1 MKQSYTMPINELI
14 DKTAQDLK
22 KIKEIKPPVWA
33 NLVKT
38 GVSRE
43 RVPVEKDWWY
53 ARTASI
59 LRKVHILG
67 PIGTS
72 KLRTKYGSK
81 KNRGVKPGKFYKSS
95 GNIIRKVL
103 QQLETA
109 GLIIKK
115 DKGVHKGRI
124 ITAKG
129 KSLLFGK

>member
-1 MKQSYTMPINELI
+1 MPINELI

>member
-53 ARTASI
+53 SRTASI

-124 ITAKG
+124 ITSKG

>member
-53 ARTASI
+53 SRTASI

>member
-1 MKQSYTMPINELI
+1 MPINELI

-53 ARTASI
+53 SRTASI

-124 ITAKG
+124 ITSKG

>member
-1 MKQSYTMPINELI
+1 MPINELI

-53 ARTASI
+53 SRTASI